1 MEFDR
6 FFCANCNRE
15 LASQPV
21 RGLCQT
27 CTAVLGSRPAGMSR
41 QFREMLAGNQAPWR
55 VCEDFE
61 PGREDVSEWVI
72 RDATFSVVKNC
83 HADYSFAAN
92 VCEAV
97 NAYAGGSR

>member
-6 FFCANCNRE
+6 FFCAECHRE
-15 LASQPV
+15 LVSQPV
-21 RGLCQT
+21 RGLCQGCRAAEAT
-27 CTAVLGSRPAGMSR
+27 RLAGMSLR
-41 QFREMLAGNQAPWR
+41 FREMLAGNPPPWR
-55 VCEDFE
+55 VCEDFV
-61 PGREDVSEWVI
+61 PGREDISEWVI

-83 HADYSFAAN
+83 HADYSFAAD